1 MHPYAIKFNSSEGDQ
16 LSCKIFGWGLTV
28 TRDLMIL
35 ASVAHPRLST
45 NSMLLLSIPSRAT
58 SSLKNRLFSF
68 TIYDNCLRMIW
79 NKIATSTHNWL
90 CTWQTCHR
98 VCPHPEFQIWLQ
110 EDLLPVMKYNFDL
123 CLKWNISGYGM
134 GGSQMQP
141 YSFISLYS
149 PLFHLFSGCLFRKC
163 LHEAYTLSWG
173 KIGMLFSSV
182 VSLFNFNLI
191 VKQELSI

>member
-1 MHPYAIKFNSSEGDQ
+1 
-16 LSCKIFGWGLTV
+16 
-28 TRDLMIL
+28 MIL

-79 NKIATSTHNWL
+79 NKIATSTHNWW

-149 PLFHLFSGCLFRKC
+149 PLFLFICFQDVYLENVFMR
-163 LHEAYTLSWG
+163 HTH
-173 KIGMLFSSV
+173 SV
-182 VSLFNFNLI
+182 GERLECFFLPPCS
-191 VKQELSI
+191 